1 MNESTIEEGL
11 SSFWRCITAVCGRG
25 SQPICFWWPTH
36 SIFCSSFNRETMM
49 NFVLSNWIY
58 EFIHIVNTLN
68 SILLPRLLP
77 NGSRQ
82 SVFFFFLFV
91 SQKSIGLS
99 TFSFGRK
106 DVTINILNTSKW
118 CMIKTIVCYS
128 RRYNERSDTCIG
140 THNAH
145 ITRHYFIVQ
154 GFSMYNVMETYGR
167 AIYQLAKWRWIVSL
181 YLLLAQD

>member
-1 MNESTIEEGL
+1 MVPNPSVFDGQH
-11 SSFWRCITAVCGRG
+11 TA
-25 SQPICFWWPTH
+25 F
-36 SIFCSSFNRETMM
+36 
-49 NFVLSNWIY
+49 FVLHLIAKRWWTSCCPTGFMNSFTLSIRWIPY
-58 EFIHIVNTLN
+58 CCRDYCRMARDRAFF
-68 SILLPRLLP
+68 LLL
-77 NGSRQ
+77 
-82 SVFFFFLFV
+82 FLFV

-99 TFSFGRK
+99 TFSFGRCK

-118 CMIKTIVCYS
+118 CMIKTIVYYS

-154 GFSMYNVMETYGR
+154 GFSMYNVMETYDR